1 MDELLISFLGSIS
14 GILVRIQTFN
24 GSHISSNWFS
34 IPRSLSFPSLMKTRS
49 EFSSSPL
56 CNCVVDTLQGG
67 LRPNVIPTYS
77 YFSFSQNT
85 NGLVRLV
92 GLQRRS
98 LPRNYALCSHA
109 VLQRLVAQHR
119 NSSSPRC
126 FGQFG
131 NQANRILLSH
141 SGDEPLVILDT
152 LEDWR
157 FAKNVRPKAFLDR
170 PCPLRFR
177 RHYIGVC

>member
-119 NSSSPRC
+119 THLRLAVLASLGIKLIGSC
-126 FGQFG
+126 FPTAETNPWSFSI
-131 NQANRILLSH
+131 RSRT
-141 SGDEPLVILDT
+141 GDLPKMYARRPSWTALVHFDSAVIT
-152 LEDWR
+152 
-157 FAKNVRPKAFLDR
+157 
-170 PCPLRFR
+170 
-177 RHYIGVC
+177 